1 MHPTLNLPAAD
12 LRFQNDRVWDPLRK
26 KYLLLTREEWVRQHF
41 ISYLINHLGYSASL
55 MMSEYEVN
63 YEGQKKRCDIVI
75 FNSNGTTKVIIE
87 CKEPRV
93 AIDEDTF
100 YQTAKYNR
108 VLQAP
113 ILIMTN
119 GMEHYCALV
128 DYSSGQLNYLESI
141 PSKEELEKL
150 IG

>member
-1 MHPTLNLPAAD
+1 M
-12 LRFQNDRVWDPLRK
+12 
-26 KYLLLTREEWVRQHF
+26 RQHF